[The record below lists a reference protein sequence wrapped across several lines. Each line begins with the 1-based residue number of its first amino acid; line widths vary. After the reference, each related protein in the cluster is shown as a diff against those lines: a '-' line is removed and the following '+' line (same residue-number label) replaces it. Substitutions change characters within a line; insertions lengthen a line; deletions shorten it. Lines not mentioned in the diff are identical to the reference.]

1 MVVMERTIMIIIM
14 LGMIINHHD
23 DDDDHAAYDDGV
35 LKTVLNIS
43 QAATMERY
51 RQRWVSFAGGGH
63 LI

>member
-1 MVVMERTIMIIIM
+1 MVD
-14 LGMIINHHD
+14 GMIINHHD
-23 DDDDHAAYDDGV
+23 DDHDHAAYDDGV